1 MELPACGKQC
11 ILDAGTGIYPYGRLR
26 FELSRSVKN
35 WEFKYL
41 ENVVTLL
48 NYLPLS
54 VLRSQQFRW
63 NKGAEISKNALRTHN
78 QSLLD

>member
-1 MELPACGKQC
+1 MEPLACGKQC
-11 ILDAGTGIYPYGRLR
+11 ILDAGTGKGYPYGRLG

-48 NYLPLS
+48 NY
-54 VLRSQQFRW
+54 QHYQCY
-63 NKGAEISKNALRTHN
+63 EIPTV
-78 QSLLD
+78 